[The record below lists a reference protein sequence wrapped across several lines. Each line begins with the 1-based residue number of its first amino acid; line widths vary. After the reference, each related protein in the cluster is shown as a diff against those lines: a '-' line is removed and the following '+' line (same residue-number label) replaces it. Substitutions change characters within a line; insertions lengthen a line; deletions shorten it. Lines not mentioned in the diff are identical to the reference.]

1 MQIKWKIRAARH
13 LNLSFNTNQ
22 HCKNNTN
29 SKFMENHS
37 SNNSV
42 YDTTIRLL
50 ILTLIVGWCL
60 MILYPFVSIILWSLI
75 LALAMHPLHSLLTK
89 KMGGR
94 PKLAS
99 TVIILSI
106 LVIIIFPT
114 WLLVDSLIYEFKL
127 LKLAHDSGTLSI
139 PPPNEKVKEWPIIGN
154 SFYDI
159 WLNASEN
166 LGQLALKYKDQL
178 LKFGTFLG
186 KGIISAVSGVAQI
199 AISFIIAGVLL
210 VFGQAGEEVRKFFR
224 KLAGSKGDEFADMT
238 LKTVSSVVKGIIG
251 VALIL
256 AILNGILFLLA
267 GIPFAGIW
275 TLLVFVLG
283 VLQLPLFFITVPV
296 IAYLFSEKEL
306 VPAIIWTVL
315 LLVAGLSD
323 NILKPILLGKGAPV
337 PMLVIFIGVIGGF
350 IFSGFLGLFTGAI
363 VFSFGYK
370 LFIGW
375 INSGTEEN

>member
-1 MQIKWKIRAARH
+1 
-13 LNLSFNTNQ
+13 
-22 HCKNNTN
+22 
-29 SKFMENHS
+29 MENQS

-99 TVIILSI
+99 TVIILSV
-106 LVIIIFPT
+106 LVVIILPT
-114 WLLVDSLIYEFKL
+114 WLLVDSLIDEFKL
-127 LKLAHDSGTLSI
+127 LKIAHDSGTFSI
-139 PPPNEKVKEWPIIGN
+139 PPPNEKVKEWPIIG
-154 SFYDI
+154 SSLYDT
-159 WLNASEN
+159 WLSASEN

-186 KGIISAVSGVAQI
+186 KGIISAVSGVVQI

-375 INSGTEEN
+375 INSGTDEN